1 LESHK
6 ALFDLCRPI
15 GTYRLAHSISDD
27 GGGFCFKR
35 IPSHLLMWYGKD
47 YKKRRDK
54 LSMIFIIRYN
64 YKTSTVKYE

>member
-1 LESHK
+1 MMVV
-6 ALFDLCRPI
+6 
-15 GTYRLAHSISDD
+15 
-27 GGGFCFKR
+27 GFASKEY
-35 IPSHLLMWYGKD
+35 PHTPLNGVWKG

>member
-1 LESHK
+1 VV
-6 ALFDLCRPI
+6 
-15 GTYRLAHSISDD
+15 
-27 GGGFCFKR
+27 GFASKEY
-35 IPSHLLMWYGKD
+35 PHTPLMWYGKD